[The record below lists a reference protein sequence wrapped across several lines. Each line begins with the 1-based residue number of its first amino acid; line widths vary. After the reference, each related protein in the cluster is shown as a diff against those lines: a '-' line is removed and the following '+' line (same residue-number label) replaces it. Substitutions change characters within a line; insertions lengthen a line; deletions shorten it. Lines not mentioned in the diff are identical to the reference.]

1 MQDPPHLKPMRMIE
15 ITRANTTLTNIEE
28 AAENAKL
35 ARIDKWKRALSAAE
49 AKAVAARLSRRL
61 YQANYRVADRKS
73 EKQGNAGERRT
84 ALVEL
89 IRSLEP
95 KERHQGT
102 STWVFELHIA
112 DAVDVANLLA
122 APLDSG
128 MDLLSVA
135 EIGANRTILGKMKL
149 AS

>member
-1 MQDPPHLKPMRMIE
+1 MIE
-15 ITRANTTLTNIEE
+15 VTRASTTLAKVEE
-28 AAENAKL
+28 AAEK
-35 ARIDKWKRALSAAE
+35 ARLDRIEKWKKALGAAE
-49 AKAVAARLSRRL
+49 AKAVAARLPARL

-73 EKQGNAGERRT
+73 GTQGEAGERRG
-84 ALVEL
+84 ALVDL
-89 IRSLEP
+89 IKSLAP

-122 APLDSG
+122 APLNTEI
-128 MDLLSVA
+128 DLLSIA
-135 EIGANRTILGKMKL
+135 EISTNRTIVGKMRL

>member
-1 MQDPPHLKPMRMIE
+1 MIE
-15 ITRANTTLTNIEE
+15 VTRASTTLAKVEE
-28 AAENAKL
+28 AAEK
-35 ARIDKWKRALSAAE
+35 ARLDRIEKWKKALGAAE
-49 AKAVAARLSRRL
+49 AKAVAARLPPKL

-73 EKQGNAGERRT
+73 GTKGEAGERRG

-89 IRSLEP
+89 IKSLAP

-112 DAVDVANLLA
+112 EAVDVANLLA
-122 APLDSG
+122 APLDTG
-128 MDLLSVA
+128 IDLLSIA
-135 EIGANRTILGKMKL
+135 EISTNRTIVGKMKL

>member
-1 MQDPPHLKPMRMIE
+1 MRRPPHLDCMRMIE
-15 ITRANTTLTNIEE
+15 VTRASTTLAKVEE
-28 AAENAKL
+28 AAEKARL
-35 ARIDKWKRALSAAE
+35 DRIDKWKRSIAAAE
-49 AKAVAARLSRRL
+49 AKAVAAKLPARL

-73 EKQGNAGERRT
+73 EKQGNADERRS

-89 IRSLEP
+89 IRSLAP

-102 STWVFELHIA
+102 STWVFQLHIA

-122 APLDSG
+122 SPLDAG

-135 EIGANRTILGKMKL
+135 EIGVNRTILGKMKL